1 MGTANSV
8 SGAVTKNKVKRFTRP
23 RAWRLQS
30 KDEQCFHA
38 QGVDNEDYEVKI
50 AHVLAPCIQWVGRMV
65 SSEHFERHWMLAS
78 VFIPLSRV
86 EEGGFK
92 IDCSPCGHHCSSR
105 TARSRQDV
113 RWKYAFKSLQYSDQ
127 GSGPI
132 GRFQKLPAEMK
143 ETYLERKEMTDES
156 KKDIK
161 GLP

>member
-1 MGTANSV
+1 M
-8 SGAVTKNKVKRFTRP
+8 TRP

-30 KDEQCFHA
+30 KDD
-38 QGVDNEDYEVKI
+38 QGVDNEDCEVEI

-92 IDCSPCGHHCSSR
+92 INCSPCGNHCSSR
-105 TARSRQDV
+105 TARSRQDF

-143 ETYLERKEMTDES
+143 ETYLEQKEMTDES
-156 KKDIK
+156 KKDMK
-161 GLP
+161 GLPYQRNSCILYQ